1 MEVRAKMGI
10 TRQEVIDNELMSEDI
25 IEYIPETCPICGSDI
40 EFTDSLKQIY
50 CTNKRCSLK
59 IAARLESMAKAMK
72 ADGWGES
79 TCLAVVEYFKLVSP
93 YQVFVIGEKGLSCP
107 DVSAFSKKIAS
118 ICDPEKRKVKL
129 WEVVRLAG
137 IPSIET
143 IAYKIFDGYSS
154 LEEAYEKI
162 ETLQVPFIAE
172 KLGLRNADTGV
183 MAVNVYKTLIEY
195 KDELLFGES
204 KFDVYI
210 PTGMPLSIAITGG
223 VAGYHNKG
231 EFIQYIN
238 NRYSGKV
245 NAMLMNSVTSQV
257 DYLVAD
263 NDTSSNKYRTAM
275 RLKDKGSKIEILS
288 SQELIREL
296 DIKMQQSEPDGFED

>member
-1 MEVRAKMGI
+1 MGI
-10 TRQEVIDNELMSEDI
+10 TRQEVYENELISDELLDI
-25 IEYIPETCPICGSDI
+25 IPEICPVCGSEI

-79 TCLAVVEYFKLVSP
+79 TCLEVVQYFNLKSP
-93 YQVFVIGEKGLSCP
+93 YQIFVVGEQGLNCP
-107 DVSAFSKKIAS
+107 YVSAFSKKIAS
-118 ICDPEKRKVKL
+118 ICDPKKRKVKL

-154 LEEAYEKI
+154 LSEAYEDI
-162 ETLQVPFIAE
+162 EAYEVPFIAD
-172 KLGLRNADTGV
+172 KLGLRNAETGV
-183 MAVNVYKTLIEY
+183 MAVNIYNTLMEY
-195 KDELLFGES
+195 KGELLFGEQ
-204 KFDVYI
+204 KFDVYT
-210 PTGMPLSIAITGG
+210 PTGIPMTIAITGS
-223 VAGYHNKG
+223 VEGYHNKG

-238 NRYSGKV
+238 SRYAGKI

-257 DYLVAD
+257 NVLIAD
-263 NDTSSNKYRTAM
+263 NDTSSNKYRTAC
-275 RLKDKGSKIEILS
+275 RLKEKGAEIIITDS
-288 SQELIREL
+288 HGLIRIL
-296 DIKMQQSEPDGFED
+296 DEQFIDGSGE